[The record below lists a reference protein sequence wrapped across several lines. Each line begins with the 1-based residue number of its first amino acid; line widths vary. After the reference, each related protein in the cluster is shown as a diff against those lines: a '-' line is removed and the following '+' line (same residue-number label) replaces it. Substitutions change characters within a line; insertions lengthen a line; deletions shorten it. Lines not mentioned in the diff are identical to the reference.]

1 MALPTW
7 ITPAGQLGIVPE
19 LEYYEY
25 VLDAYDASGGTLV
38 YSKVSGQL
46 PLGIQLIST
55 GKLQGIPV
63 SELGGDQNVTY
74 TFTIRVK
81 NAITGRLSDRTF
93 IITVSN
99 VAPPIIIP
107 RNVDLG
113 LYFDGTIVNIQLEA
127 VEATPGLTLK
137 WRLKD
142 GELPGGISLSTTGL
156 LYGYIQPIVHP
167 GPSSEPG
174 WDQTPWN
181 ELGWDF
187 SINSISKTFD
197 FTVEVFDGVNYDATP

>member
-25 VLDAYDASGGTLV
+25 VLDAYDASGGALV

-46 PLGIQLIST
+46 PLGVQLIPT

-81 NAITGRLSDRTF
+81 NSVTGGLSDRTF

-113 LYFDGTIVNIQLEA
+113 LYFDGTVINIQLA
-127 VEATPGLTLK
+127 AIEATPGATLT
-137 WRLKD
+137 WRLKN

-156 LYGYIQPIVHP
+156 L
-167 GPSSEPG
+167 
-174 WDQTPWN
+174 
-181 ELGWDF
+181 
-187 SINSISKTFD
+187 
-197 FTVEVFDGVNYDATP
+197 